1 MNGTG
6 PTAAQL
12 LREKEREKERE
23 REKEKGLGL
32 PVGGGGG
39 GGAGGGGSSPR
50 VGKVG
55 GSFRFIIFL
64 LRLDFVIVVFL
75 P

>member
-12 LREKEREKERE
+12 LRERERGEKERE
-23 REKEKGLGL
+23 REK
-32 PVGGGGG
+32 
-39 GGAGGGGSSPR
+39 GAGAGTGGSVVSGGSSPR

-55 GSFRFIIFL
+55 VSL
-64 LRLDFVIVVFL
+64 VVSIPLVFFFYVCHGC
-75 P
+75 